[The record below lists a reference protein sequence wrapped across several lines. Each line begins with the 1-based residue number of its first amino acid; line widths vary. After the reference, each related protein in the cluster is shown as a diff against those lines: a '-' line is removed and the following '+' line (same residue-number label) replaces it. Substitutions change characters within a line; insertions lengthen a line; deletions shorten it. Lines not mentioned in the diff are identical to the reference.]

1 MFARSSRPKTE
12 RPPLTDAQLFE
23 AAVAALASRSRS
35 EVELRRLLARKLTEP
50 SRPRI
55 DQVIARLH
63 ELGYLSDARL
73 AESFVE
79 HRQKQAHLGRRRVT
93 QELRRR
99 GVKADLVEQTVER
112 AYSEVDELELALAF
126 AAKKRLRRTTPAAS
140 RPGPKDPKNPKDPK
154 EAKETARILRALQR
168 AGFSMATCWK
178 VIRSLGHD
186 TTLSETEASFDDES
200 ARDSDLG

>member
-1 MFARSSRPKTE
+1 MFARRSRPKTE
-12 RPPLTDAQLFE
+12 RPQLTDAQLFE

-126 AAKKRLRRTTPAAS
+126 AAKKRLRRTTPTES
-140 RPGPKDPKNPKDPK
+140 RPGPKDPK

-186 TTLSETEASFDDES
+186 ATLSETDASFDDES
-200 ARDSDLG
+200 ASDSDLG